1 MPRAGGERA
10 SEWPAEL
17 AIPSTAWSSQGD
29 FLADGGHFRSDGPPR
44 GADNT
49 LRSRSLNFSETSS
62 KEKGASARPV
72 IMLTVLMG
80 ALLAVPRRAPLQPDA
95 DRDASWQPFVDYLST
110 KGVETIYNCGFES
123 VATACPEVASDA
135 VPQSGYGD
143 VSDLMVPAGEHVLLV
158 GSSHMRSIAELIMAA
173 HRFSNDEPQKSDTRD
188 SNDCMLNQT
197 AAELK
202 AWRESANSTGH
213 IGQCGLFDRL
223 WHGQQLAGQVDCEQ
237 SDFFTATFPS
247 GGSLTIVANFAGW
260 QLGDDEPSLLDRVG
274 QDIDARKITHA
285 IYSPH
290 HDKTWFYGRCGTPH
304 RARTPE

>member
-1 MPRAGGERA
+1 M
-10 SEWPAEL
+10 
-17 AIPSTAWSSQGD
+17 
-29 FLADGGHFRSDGPPR
+29 DGGGGQTTPSE
-44 GADNT
+44 AV
-49 LRSRSLNFSETSS
+49 NFSETSS
-62 KEKGASARPV
+62 IRKERGKKGTSARSV

-80 ALLAVPRRAPLQPDA
+80 ALLAVPRRASLQPDADA

-202 AWRESANSTGH
+202 TWREFANSTGH

-274 QDIDARKITHA
+274 QQSSDKRGYVADSQCSGPTRGPPHA
-285 IYSPH
+285 TPGHTVSHTPGVYIYLSS
-290 HDKTWFYGRCGTPH
+290 RV
-304 RARTPE
+304 

>member
-72 IMLTVLMG
+72 IMRTVLMG
-80 ALLAVPRRAPLQPDA
+80 ALLAVPRRASLQPDADA

-123 VATACPEVASDA
+123 VATACPEVASD
-135 VPQSGYGD
+135 
-143 VSDLMVPAGEHVLLV
+143 
-158 GSSHMRSIAELIMAA
+158 
-173 HRFSNDEPQKSDTRD
+173 
-188 SNDCMLNQT
+188 MLC
-197 AAELK
+197 
-202 AWRESANSTGH
+202 H
-213 IGQCGLFDRL
+213 
-223 WHGQQLAGQVDCEQ
+223 
-237 SDFFTATFPS
+237 
-247 GGSLTIVANFAGW
+247 
-260 QLGDDEPSLLDRVG
+260 RVG
-274 QDIDARKITHA
+274 TGMSQI
-285 IYSPH
+285 
-290 HDKTWFYGRCGTPH
+290 
-304 RARTPE
+304 

>member
-1 MPRAGGERA
+1 M
-10 SEWPAEL
+10 
-17 AIPSTAWSSQGD
+17 
-29 FLADGGHFRSDGPPR
+29 
-44 GADNT
+44 
-49 LRSRSLNFSETSS
+49 
-62 KEKGASARPV
+62 
-72 IMLTVLMG
+72 
-80 ALLAVPRRAPLQPDA
+80 
-95 DRDASWQPFVDYLST
+95 
-110 KGVETIYNCGFES
+110 
-123 VATACPEVASDA
+123 
-135 VPQSGYGD
+135 PQSGYGD

-202 AWRESANSTGH
+202 AWREFANSTGH

-223 WHGQQLAGQVDCEQ
+223 WHGQQLAGQVDCKQ

-285 IYSPH
+285 IY
-290 HDKTWFYGRCGTPH
+290 T
-304 RARTPE
+304 ARTTTRPGFTEDAVRHTGLEPQSSRPQAKSATHTFEPCLGQKREARP

>member
-1 MPRAGGERA
+1 
-10 SEWPAEL
+10 
-17 AIPSTAWSSQGD
+17 
-29 FLADGGHFRSDGPPR
+29 
-44 GADNT
+44 
-49 LRSRSLNFSETSS
+49 
-62 KEKGASARPV
+62 
-72 IMLTVLMG
+72 MLTVLMG
-80 ALLAVPRRAPLQPDA
+80 ALLAVPRRASLQPDADA

-173 HRFSNDEPQKSDTRD
+173 HRFSNDEPQKSHTRD

-202 AWRESANSTGH
+202 TWREFANSTGH